1 MKDPLHH
8 DQLFGNI
15 WEQLFNKKGA
25 VVPLFQYS
33 DKLKAL
39 LVAAQ
44 RQGACPVVLPTSD
57 QPLAAVLESF
67 SFAKQRFDSTVDPKA
82 KLSLMLMP
90 VATVLAFL
98 ASDARVLNALRRRAR
113 DGLEFLTS
121 KNCAG
126 LGVSADWGIV
136 WEAFLRLFDAGDHD
150 IARSSEEIEGLIES
164 LEALFVDGAVFQ
176 DRLWQEPVALQP
188 AIGGKLLPP
197 IILQSSA
204 AEGVDGQFINA
215 LVRKNIKHRCVFNVA
230 GDPVVIW
237 GALRSAEQA
246 EIASRIKNVSI
257 VSIGRVRADFPKS
270 EMRFFLR
277 AFDMPLVHDAF
288 NPQGC
293 ESKREALT
301 RCCQAALKAMRCP
314 EDSVAAALLE
324 YKALATLLAGLAA
337 PGQPLATKTNRETWG
352 LCLDPAFLDKHLPPP
367 PSNGVLD
374 SYARALATMQDL
386 VRFYESILDGSC
398 GVERGLAKVRASISE
413 HRTADTGV
421 LDDLAVLV
429 DTNLQAG
436 DAAKKVRGF
445 WEAGEFGLECGV
457 LWREVIGA
465 RMGIHGNDARRD
477 KSQKLRPGTYKHVK
491 AGVLKAVGAATR
503 SAAGQR
509 SAALHDSLGRRL
521 GPTTCLGQPSLAD
534 ALAPRLGA
542 TSSAG
547 TPGCPYWHK
556 GFSCSCPF
564 CQHDVFA
571 ECLGFAYALRT
582 KCFLN
587 YFFGGRRQFV

>member
-1 MKDPLHH
+1 LAT
-8 DQLFGNI
+8 FGSNC
-15 WEQLFNKKGA
+15 LTKKGA
-25 VVPLFQYS
+25 VVPSFQYS

-98 ASDARVLNALRRRAR
+98 ASDARVPNALRRQAK

-176 DRLWQEPVALQP
+176 DRLWREPVALQP

-215 LVRKNIKHRCVFNVA
+215 LVRKNIKHRCVFNVN

-398 GVERGLAKVRASISE
+398 GVEVSRGVWQRCGHPSLSTGQQTQVFLMIWQSWLTRIS
-413 HRTADTGV
+413 RQGMRRRRCVAFGR
-421 LDDLAVLV
+421 LV
-429 DTNLQAG
+429 
-436 DAAKKVRGF
+436 
-445 WEAGEFGLECGV
+445 
-457 LWREVIGA
+457 
-465 RMGIHGNDARRD
+465 
-477 KSQKLRPGTYKHVK
+477 
-491 AGVLKAVGAATR
+491 
-503 SAAGQR
+503 
-509 SAALHDSLGRRL
+509 SLGWNVA
-521 GPTTCLGQPSLAD
+521 C
-534 ALAPRLGA
+534 
-542 TSSAG
+542 
-547 TPGCPYWHK
+547 
-556 GFSCSCPF
+556 
-564 CQHDVFA
+564 
-571 ECLGFAYALRT
+571 
-582 KCFLN
+582 
-587 YFFGGRRQFV
+587 FGGRSSEPAWAFTETMRVETSLKNCGPALTSMSKQVS